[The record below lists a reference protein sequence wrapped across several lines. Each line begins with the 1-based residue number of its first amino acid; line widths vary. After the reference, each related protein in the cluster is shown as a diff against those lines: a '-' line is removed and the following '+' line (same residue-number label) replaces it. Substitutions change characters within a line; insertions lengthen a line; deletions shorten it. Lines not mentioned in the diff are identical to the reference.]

1 MLSCAMINDVK
12 GSDDKGKDGSAN
24 DVVVTSEGSN
34 MKEAVMK
41 AIRITNDEPMSKHT
55 SWRAGG
61 VAKRYVQAE
70 NLSALAAFIATL
82 PEDEDLLWLG
92 LGSNTLI
99 RDGGFNGTVIATQG
113 VMSQLELIDD
123 GSIDTD
129 SINADREYDYVY
141 VGAGIAG
148 AKLARF
154 CAKHNLTGAEFF
166 AGIPGLVGGAL
177 AMNAG
182 AFGSETWPLVVEVE
196 TINRRGEIQKRPAS
210 DFTYSYRHVSMPK
223 DEWFVSA
230 TLKLQPKLTD
240 KLSTDTNTTKADTK
254 QTDTKKISNTVDIK
268 QLLAK
273 RAATQPTGVASCGSV
288 FRNPE
293 GYYAAELIEGCQL
306 KGKRIGGAVVS
317 EKHANFIINDNHAS
331 AADIE
336 SLILLIQEKVNQ
348 VYGVML
354 QPEAQIVGE
363 RL

>member
-1 MLSCAMINDVK
+1 MVVCAGMRTDVK
-12 GSDDKGKDGSAN
+12 SLI
-24 DVVVTSEGSN
+24 
-34 MKEAVMK
+34 MKNIK
-41 AIRITNDEPMSKHT
+41 IIKDEPMSRHT

-61 VAKRYVQAE
+61 NAKQYVQPGSLSELAE
-70 NLSALAAFIATL
+70 FIATL
-82 PEDEDLLWLG
+82 PEDEEIVFMG

-99 RDGGFNGTVIATQG
+99 RDGGFDGTVIATQG

-123 GSIDTD
+123 TT
-129 SINADREYDYVY
+129 VY

-154 CAKHNLTGAEFF
+154 CSKHGLVGAEFF

-182 AFGSETWPLVVEVE
+182 AFAGETWPLVVAVE
-196 TINRRGEIQKRPAS
+196 TLNRKGEITKRLAGE
-210 DFTYSYRHVSMPK
+210 FKYSYRHVEGPK

-230 TLKLQPKLTD
+230 TLKLAQK
-240 KLSTDTNTTKADTK
+240 KAQD
-254 QTDTKKISNTVDIK
+254 NTVDIK

-273 RAATQPTGVASCGSV
+273 RAVSQPTGVASCGSV

-293 GYYAAELIEGCQL
+293 GYYAAQLIEQCGL

-317 EKHANFIINDNHAS
+317 EKHANFIINDSNAT

-336 SLILLIQEKVNQ
+336 SLINLVQATVKSETGIV
-348 VYGVML
+348 L
-354 QPEAQIVGE
+354 QTEAKIIGDAK
-363 RL
+363 